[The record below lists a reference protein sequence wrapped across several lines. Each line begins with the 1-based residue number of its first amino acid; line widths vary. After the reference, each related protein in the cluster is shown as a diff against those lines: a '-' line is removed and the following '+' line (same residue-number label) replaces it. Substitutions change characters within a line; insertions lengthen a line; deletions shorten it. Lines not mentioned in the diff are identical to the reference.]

1 MTLFLCDNRR
11 STIIMPVF
19 FRWTLIEV
27 NASAAFHSLGY
38 NNVGHLGGSME
49 VSLPEAP
56 NRGQKRLLRLNGL
69 PLAFLYVAACLS
81 PLALALSRSVAPQDF
96 WERAAAG
103 LGLVA
108 LVAMAIQFVTSG
120 RFEGISGRIGI
131 DKIMA
136 FHKIAAWWVLIAVI
150 LHPLAY
156 VLPTWMENPEL
167 GAERLTAY
175 LTLPHYRSGVVA
187 LGALVALVATS
198 ILRDRLPWPYEAWR
212 TTHVILALLAV
223 GGGLHHATATGRF
236 SAIGPVL
243 WLWWGIGLAV
253 MAVMAVLYGWRWI
266 RLHRQPWQLASVSK
280 LADRMWELDIQPAK
294 GTPELGYSAGQFVW
308 MTEGKRRFP
317 LFDHPFS
324 IADSPLR
331 PGLSL
336 IIKEAGDFTRTI
348 GTLPCGTAIGID
360 GPYGEFSLEG
370 HPEDAVVLL
379 AGGVGIAPI
388 IGILRDLVARRDP
401 RPVRLVYAVGVPQN
415 FACLPEI
422 EAAKQ
427 VLDLK
432 TMLVSEAAG
441 DGWTGEVGR
450 LSEDRLKSLLD
461 GLDPKRSVVL
471 ICGPGPMATAVS
483 DALLELGLPMN
494 KVIYERFDYA
504 SGTSLQDRRRAAGFL
519 GLGAGL
525 AIAVAGFAVLQ

>member
-1 MTLFLCDNRR
+1 MT
-11 STIIMPVF
+11 
-19 FRWTLIEV
+19 
-27 NASAAFHSLGY
+27 
-38 NNVGHLGGSME
+38 
-49 VSLPEAP
+49 VSLQGSIGKKPKHP
-56 NRGQKRLLRLNGL
+56 LRLSGPGLAALYVGVCLL
-69 PLAFLYVAACLS
+69 PLGLASSRNVAQ
-81 PLALALSRSVAPQDF
+81 QDL
-96 WERAAAG
+96 WERVAAG

-120 RFEGISGRIGI
+120 RFEGISGRLGI

-136 FHKIAAWWVLIAVI
+136 FHKIAALWVLIALV

-156 VLPTWMENPEL
+156 VLPTWSENPTL

-175 LTLPHYRSGVVA
+175 LTLQHYRSGVVA
-187 LGALVALVATS
+187 LAALTALVVTS
-198 ILRDRLPWPYEAWR
+198 ILRDRLSWRYEIWR
-212 TTHVILALLAV
+212 AAHVTLGLMAV
-223 GGGLHHATATGRF
+223 GGGLHHATTTGRF
-236 SAIGPVL
+236 SAMGPVH

-253 MAVMAVLYGWRWI
+253 AVVMAVLYGWRWAM
-266 RLHRQPWQLASVSK
+266 LHRRPWQLASVTK

-294 GTPELGYSAGQFVW
+294 DMQKWGYAAGQFVW

-324 IADSPLR
+324 IADSPHR

-348 GTLPCGTAIGID
+348 GNLPPGTAIGID
-360 GPYGEFSLEG
+360 GPYGEFSL
-370 HPEDAVVLL
+370 DAHSGESVLLL

-401 RPVRLVYAVGVPQN
+401 RPVRLAYAAGVPQN

-422 EAAKQ
+422 EAARQ

-432 TMLVSEAAG
+432 VMLISEKAS
-441 DGWTGEVGR
+441 DGWSGEVGR
-450 LSEDRLKSLLD
+450 LSADRLKSLLD
-461 GLDPKRSVVL
+461 GLSPQRCVAL
-471 ICGPGPMATAVS
+471 ICGPGPMVTAVS
-483 DALLELGLPMN
+483 DALLDLGLPMD

-504 SGTSLQDRRRAAGFL
+504 GGASRQDRRRAAGFL
-519 GLGAGL
+519 GVGAGL
-525 AIAVAGFAVLQ
+525 AIAVAVFAALS

>member
-1 MTLFLCDNRR
+1 MT
-11 STIIMPVF
+11 
-19 FRWTLIEV
+19 
-27 NASAAFHSLGY
+27 
-38 NNVGHLGGSME
+38 
-49 VSLPEAP
+49 VSLQGSIGKTP
-56 NRGQKRLLRLNGL
+56 KHLLRLSGPGLAVLYVGICLL
-69 PLAFLYVAACLS
+69 PLG
-81 PLALALSRSVAPQDF
+81 LALSRSVAPLDL
-96 WERAAAG
+96 WERVAAG

-120 RFEGISGRIGI
+120 RFEGILGHLGI

-136 FHKIAAWWVLIAVI
+136 FHKIAASWVLIALV

-156 VLPTWMENPEL
+156 VLPTWAENPAL

-187 LGALVALVATS
+187 LAALVVLVVTS
-198 ILRDRLPWPYEAWR
+198 ILRDRLPWRYEIWR
-212 TTHVILALLAV
+212 AAHVTLSLLAV
-223 GGGLHHATATGRF
+223 GGGLHHARATGRF
-236 SAIGPVL
+236 SAMGPVYG
-243 WLWWGIGLAV
+243 LWWGIGLAV
-253 MAVMAVLYGWRWI
+253 VIVMAVLYGWRWAM
-266 RLHRQPWQLASVSK
+266 LHRRPWQLASVTK

-294 GTPELGYSAGQFVW
+294 DTQKLGYAAGQFVW

-324 IADSPLR
+324 IADSPHR

-348 GTLPCGTAIGID
+348 GNLPRGTAIGID
-360 GPYGEFSLEG
+360 GPYGEFSL
-370 HPEDAVVLL
+370 DAHSGESVLLL

-401 RPVRLVYAVGVPQN
+401 RPVRLAYAAGVPQN

-422 EAAKQ
+422 ETAKQ

-432 TMLVSEAAG
+432 VMLVSEEAG

-450 LSEDRLKSLLD
+450 LSADRLQSLLD
-461 GLDPKRSVVL
+461 GLDPQRSVAL
-471 ICGPGPMATAVS
+471 ICGPGPMVTAVS
-483 DALLELGLPMN
+483 DTLLDLGLPMN
-494 KVIYERFDYA
+494 KVVYERFDYA
-504 SGTSLQDRRRAAGFL
+504 GGASRQDRRRAAGFL
-519 GLGAGL
+519 GIGTGL
-525 AIAVAGFAVLQ
+525 AIAVAVFAALQ

>member
-1 MTLFLCDNRR
+1 MT
-11 STIIMPVF
+11 
-19 FRWTLIEV
+19 
-27 NASAAFHSLGY
+27 
-38 NNVGHLGGSME
+38 
-49 VSLPEAP
+49 VSLQGSIGKKPKHP
-56 NRGQKRLLRLNGL
+56 LRLSGPGLAALYVGVCLL
-69 PLAFLYVAACLS
+69 PLGLASSRNVAQ
-81 PLALALSRSVAPQDF
+81 QDL
-96 WERAAAG
+96 WERVAAG

-120 RFEGISGRIGI
+120 RFEGISGRLGI

-136 FHKIAAWWVLIAVI
+136 FHKIAALWVLIALV

-156 VLPTWMENPEL
+156 VLPTWSENPAL

-175 LTLPHYRSGVVA
+175 LTLQHYRSGVVA
-187 LGALVALVATS
+187 LAALTALVVTS
-198 ILRDRLPWPYEAWR
+198 ILRDRLSWRYEIWR
-212 TTHVILALLAV
+212 AAHVTLGLMAV
-223 GGGLHHATATGRF
+223 GGGLHHATTTGRF
-236 SAIGPVL
+236 SAMGPVH

-253 MAVMAVLYGWRWI
+253 AVVMAVLYGWRWAM
-266 RLHRQPWQLASVSK
+266 LHRRPWQLASVTK

-294 GTPELGYSAGQFVW
+294 DMQKWGYAAGQFVW

-324 IADSPLR
+324 IADSPHR

-348 GTLPCGTAIGID
+348 GNLPPGTAIGID
-360 GPYGEFSLEG
+360 GPYGEFSL
-370 HPEDAVVLL
+370 DAHSGESVLLL

-401 RPVRLVYAVGVPQN
+401 RPVRLAYAAGVPQN

-422 EAAKQ
+422 EAARQ

-432 TMLVSEAAG
+432 VMLISEKAS
-441 DGWTGEVGR
+441 DGWSGEVGR
-450 LSEDRLKSLLD
+450 LSADRLKSLLD
-461 GLDPKRSVVL
+461 GLSPQRCVAL
-471 ICGPGPMATAVS
+471 ICGPGPMVTAVS
-483 DALLELGLPMN
+483 DALLDLGLPMD

-504 SGTSLQDRRRAAGFL
+504 GGASRQDRRRAAGFL
-519 GLGAGL
+519 GVGAGL
-525 AIAVAGFAVLQ
+525 AIAVAVFAALS